1 MPTKSRRKTNKGY
14 YLPYE
19 DLEKYGLGS
28 WLKENAGTVGSV
40 AGMAI
45 GTAIAPGVG
54 TALGASIGGQLGSG
68 VQQQDALSK
77 QQAAQ
82 NQAVSLQN
90 AQSAAQAQYQQAMAN
105 KNQQFAPVM
114 RDGGKLI
121 QVDDNFIDSVN
132 KIKPFKNKLDS
143 ALLRK
148 YKKIYPNANVSDSI
162 ASYVNSPNYSR
173 RSIRSYK
180 KRVDKYPGEVSLSEN
195 EKRLVLGKE
204 FDNFVSKYDSLMN
217 SNPEFFGINSTKGDV
232 EGNVDTRKELWSV
245 GNLMNVL
252 PYDSSKETA
261 IPALQKK
268 AFGGT
273 INYKGQTHD
282 GPNGG
287 VPVDNMGNPNSNNP
301 SALVEKDEVGYNT
314 PDGGTYIFSNKL
326 MYGGNVSYA
335 KEARKLQSKYG
346 GNKRFRD
353 NKPLDQI
360 TKFGYENDMKNLIQ
374 SQEAHKTILANSP
387 EEIGGVPTASEGIYI
402 KPSKRGTFTAWAK
415 RHNMGVQEAARHVM
429 TNKEDYS
436 SSITKKANFARNA
449 SGWSRE
455 LGGNLNNIE
464 FGLGGDLNNIE
475 FKCGGSLPKYVI
487 GGKFQPQIEDES
499 YKLGTFQNES
509 LDPGS
514 ENIYGNLFNNKTQAF
529 ESPTMSP
536 TISNIGNTN
545 KIDYATATGSAE
557 ITPGQS
563 NKTYTPYSGMSAF
576 SAFAPAAVSSLSN
589 LYLANQVDKWQPRK
603 LNLTRM
609 QPQQINLENERAAM
623 REQGSISRAM
633 TRRGL
638 MSSGASQGQLMAN
651 MGASDVAVQRA
662 LNEQLGQSYK
672 QEGMYNVGARE
683 RADQLNA
690 EQQLQEQAYNS
701 QLDAS
706 KQAQKQQY
714 MMNAITPLIGAAK
727 DYYTSQQD
735 AMKLQM
741 QNPNEGLY
749 VEKSRNPFR
758 RRKILRMSNTDTR
771 LSQ

>member
-1 MPTKSRRKTNKGY
+1 MPTKRHRKVNKGY

-19 DLEKYGLGS
+19 DLKQYGLGS
-28 WLKENAGTVGSV
+28 WLKENAGAIGSV

-105 KNQQFAPVM
+105 KTQQFAPVM
-114 RDGGKLI
+114 RGGGKLI
-121 QVDDNFIDSVN
+121 PVDDNFIKLNQKLRNYQGLLTDSFV
-132 KIKPFKNKLDS
+132 K
-143 ALLRK
+143 K
-148 YKKIYPNANVSDSI
+148 YKKAYPNIDVVSKLKSFAASKDFSRANLEDYANKFTS
-162 ASYVNSPNYSR
+162 
-173 RSIRSYK
+173 
-180 KRVDKYPGEVSLSEN
+180 EVGDFKLTKDEIK
-195 EKRLVLGKE
+195 ETLGK
-204 FDNFVSKYDSLMN
+204 DYDDFVNTYKQFKAYNPDYSITNVAGTKEANARDIEDISFGARQALDRYVFPKGETPYKYFENDKD
-217 SNPEFFGINSTKGDV
+217 F
-232 EGNVDTRKELWSV
+232 
-245 GNLMNVL
+245 
-252 PYDSSKETA
+252 
-261 IPALQKK
+261 KK

-287 VPVDNMGNPNSNNP
+287 VPVDNMGNPNSANP
-301 SALVEKDEVGYNT
+301 SALVEKGEVGYNT

-326 MYGGNVSYA
+326 MYDGNVSYA
-335 KEARKLQSKYG
+335 KEARNLQNKYG
-346 GNKRFRD
+346 GSKRFRD
-353 NKPLDQI
+353 GKPLDSI
-360 TKFGYENDMKNLIQ
+360 TKFGYENDMNNLVQ

-387 EEIGGVPTASEGIYI
+387 EEIGGIPTAREGIYI
-402 KPSKRGTFTAWAK
+402 KPSKRGSFTAWAK

-429 TNKEDYS
+429 ANKEDYS
-436 SSITKKANFARNA
+436 SAIVKKANFAKNFA
-449 SGWSRE
+449 H
-455 LGGNLNNIE
+455 
-464 FGLGGDLNNIE
+464 NIE
-475 FKCGGSLPKYVI
+475 FKRDGNLPKYDGLSTDSSFLNNI
-487 GGKFQPQIEDES
+487 KLQQPQVEDES
-499 YKLGTFQNES
+499 YKWGTFQNED

-514 ENIYGNLFNNKTQAF
+514 ENIYPDPWSDNTLSF
-529 ESPTMSP
+529 EEAAAASSMRSPIGKVDNSQLQLTKP
-536 TISNIGNTN
+536 TL
-545 KIDYATATGSAE
+545 DYATATGSKE
-557 ITPGQS
+557 IEQ
-563 NKTYTPYSGMSAF
+563 YTPYQGMSAF

-603 LNLTRM
+603 LNLTRV

-623 REQGSISRAM
+623 REQGNISRAM

-651 MGASDVAVQRA
+651 LGASDVSVQRA

-672 QEGMYNVGARE
+672 QEGMYNAGARE

-714 MMNAITPLIGAAK
+714 IMNAITPIIGATK
-727 DYYTSQQD
+727 DYHTSKLD
-735 AMKLQM
+735 TMKLQM

-749 VEKSRNPFR
+749 VDNTTPWYKKR
-758 RRKILRMSNTDTR
+758 RIIRMSNTDRR
-771 LSQ
+771 LKKD